1 MTAIIWFLLSVY
13 PLVFCNIFLLTK
25 IFVTWL
31 HYMDMASPY
40 IYIYMLWCSTIL
52 WFHINM
58 SHWLLRYVF
67 SSVCFQWCFT
77 RFFFG
82 EKTIVILAAQIW
94 FLRSVYPVVLYQL
107 LIPSKSFFTFTAVIW
122 FLPSVFHVV
131 LCQFLLL
138 CKTFVTLATDI

>member
-1 MTAIIWFLLSVY
+1 MVSSQCVSIGVLQYFSADQNICH
-13 PLVFCNIFLLTK
+13 LVA
-25 IFVTWL
+25 L
-31 HYMDMASPY
+31 HGYGFSL
-40 IYIYMLWCSTIL
+40 YIYMLWYSTIL

-77 RFFFG
+77 RFFYG
-82 EKTIVILAAQIW
+82 EKTIVLLAAQIW

>member
-1 MTAIIWFLLSVY
+1 MCIHWCFAIFFCWPKYLSLGCITWIWLL
-13 PLVFCNIFLLTK
+13 P
-25 IFVTWL
+25 
-31 HYMDMASPY
+31 